1 MQRIVYPLV
10 SVLCYF
16 AFFIAF
22 VYFAGFVG
30 GFDLL
35 PTHVDKGLSG
45 PLWQATVIDVGLIAL
60 FGAQHSV
67 MARKGFKQ
75 VWTKVVPPPLERSF
89 YCLFSALALGVLYV
103 FWHPLPGIV
112 WEVTN
117 PVGQAVLWAL
127 FALGF
132 TVVFI
137 STWLLSH
144 FDLFGLAQMWRHVR
158 GKPEPKP
165 VMHTPLFYRW
175 VRHPIYAGFFIALWS
190 APLMTVGHL
199 LLAGGLTVYLLIGIS
214 YEEKDLLA
222 MFGDEYRAYRAKVG
236 MILPGIGRGS

>member
-10 SVLCYF
+10 SVGCYF
-16 AFFIAF
+16 AFFVAF

-45 PLWQATVIDVGLIAL
+45 PTWQAAAIDAGLIAL

-89 YCLFSALALGVLYV
+89 YCLFSALALGVLYA

-117 PVGQAVLWAL
+117 PLGQAVLWAL

-214 YEEKDLLA
+214 YEEKDLMA